1 MSKAPQ
7 CELCEKNSASVHYT
21 EIADA
26 AVSKLFICRDC
37 AESRGLLEAA
47 APSLEDLMSSI
58 SKPKRR
64 AATPHVHPCAKCGL
78 EFADFQAKGRL
89 GCPDCYAAF
98 EAQLKPLL
106 RQIHADWRH
115 TGKEPQAS
123 PTGGAA
129 RARVEVLQKQ
139 LNAAIQAENYERA
152 ARLRDEIQTA
162 RQAIEESAGETR
174 GGDVTGE
181 DSSSESSG
189 A

>member
-1 MSKAPQ
+1 MNKKQQ

-26 AVSKLFICRDC
+26 EVSKLFICRTC

-47 APSLEDLMSSI
+47 APSLEALMSSV
-58 SKPKRR
+58 SKPTRR
-64 AATPHVHPCAKCGL
+64 AATPHVHPCPKCGL
-78 EFADFQAKGRL
+78 EFADFQTKGRL

-98 EAQLKPLL
+98 ENQLKPLL

-115 TGKEPQAS
+115 AGKQPQAS

-129 RARVEVLQKQ
+129 WARVETLQKQ
-139 LNAAIQAENYERA
+139 LDAAIKSEHYERA

-162 RQAIEESAGETR
+162 KQALEGSPDARRDRDAAGE
-174 GGDVTGE
+174 DP
-181 DSSSESSG
+181 SSESSG
-189 A
+189 T